1 MRYYRQ
7 KKPFFYNNNIRISTN
22 IRISNMWHKS
32 EWFQPPSDNSMQ
44 DGIVAMTKGGNTFNV
59 AVGDLIL
66 FKAFYGV
73 GPHRSISSPHIVLGK
88 IVGFSSSRSN
98 KPTRLQYVPWRQETE
113 RFAQECYSRAGIV
126 LWPHGIMSYGIHP
139 DEVVKVGE
147 FESTAAAA
155 YRYNLDSDC
164 KVLEQALHAALY
176 ANQDGSQE
184 LTDTDKKE
192 AELKAAVLEAK
203 ARLEKAGGEVPSEA
217 FFGFQDEESKE
228 PKDPEE
234 PEEPKDSEEPQHKHG
249 LPDDTMPYKRARNE
263 LACF

>member
-1 MRYYRQ
+1 
-7 KKPFFYNNNIRISTN
+7 
-22 IRISNMWHKS
+22 MWHKS

-44 DGIVAMTKGGNTFNV
+44 DGIIAMTKGGKTFNV

-98 KPTRLQYVPWRQETE
+98 KPTRLHYVPWRQETGI
-113 RFAQECYSRAGIV
+113 FAEECYSRAGIV
-126 LWPHGIMSYGIHP
+126 LWPHGIESFGIHP

-155 YRYNLDSDC
+155 YRYNLDSTC

-184 LTDTDKKE
+184 LTAAK
-192 AELKAAVLEAK
+192 ELKAAVLNAAVLEAK

-217 FFGFQDEESKE
+217 FFGFSQPEPAPQPEQPAPQPEQPEQPEHLEAEAADLPDGKRRGIE
-228 PKDPEE
+228 PKGFSYDVGYVA
-234 PEEPKDSEEPQHKHG
+234 DGSA
-249 LPDDTMPYKRARNE
+249 YKRTRNN
-263 LACF
+263 